1 MERSRIR
8 ARRGGV
14 RLLIG
19 LAITIGLV
27 AVVLMAWVR
36 LSPPVS
42 QGSVVAWLGEA
53 DPISCDPAEYGGEES
68 IDCREVPFVE
78 GAGVGIGFTLR
89 NTSFLPMTI
98 VAVESLEAPFLTPAY
113 LHPERV
119 QDEGGYLF
127 GLGAGRPFE
136 PIDVAPGAEAAL
148 QLVGTYLDCETVT
161 ASYTPGS
168 ALIVDHARMTLRWA
182 FAETDVDVP
191 LRGVL
196 SLPAPEGCPGA

>member
-1 MERSRIR
+1 MERSRVH

-14 RLLIG
+14 REFGALAVVIG
-19 LAITIGLV
+19 LAAVGLV
-27 AVVLMAWVR
+27 AWVW

-42 QGSVVAWLGEA
+42 QGSVVAWLGDA
-53 DPISCDPAEYGGEES
+53 DPMSCDPAEYGEEES

-119 QDEGGYLF
+119 QDDHGYHF
-127 GLGAGRPFE
+127 GLGAGRPFQ
-136 PIDVAPGAEAAL
+136 PIDVAPGGEAAM
-148 QLVGTYLDCETVT
+148 QLVGTYLDCETV
-161 ASYTPGS
+161 AAWHAPGG
-168 ALIVDHARMTLRWA
+168 ALLIDHARMTLRWA
-182 FAETDVDVP
+182 FAEADVDVP

-196 SLPAPEGCPGA
+196 SLPAPVSCPGR